1 MLPCCINSLPHFV
14 LWTITNLSVQNPSD
28 VYNISDSECTPTLI
42 VYMPGTEN
50 VHINSHCGSQSQTSC
65 TQGEKGTQCH
75 SLPTPSHTYIH
86 TLHISPWLR
95 INSRPQ
101 LLTDVAYCIHA
112 CQLSS
117 GKDMGSSSHLSCT
130 TSHKERLLV
139 YIVTDRCHYLIFPR
153 QLPPAKQ
160 SDMDYA
166 QIYTEAM
173 CGMHH
178 SITACTIPHT
188 STPQSHT
195 SCYEAHQHTYRLNPF
210 PLCTVH
216 TLSLPSPS
224 FPTSES
230 LSHSLLYTRLHTHTL
245 NVPGSTFSPPPH
257 AGFWLEIG
265 QLFNK
270 PFNSSPSLI
279 PHLSTC
285 TSPP

>member
-1 MLPCCINSLPHFV
+1 MHTHSNCLCAR
-14 LWTITNLSVQNPSD
+14 
-28 VYNISDSECTPTLI
+28 
-42 VYMPGTEN
+42 PGTEN

-75 SLPTPSHTYIH
+75 SLPPSPPLTHIHTYIH
-86 TLHISPWLR
+86 TLHISPWLK

-101 LLTDVAYCIHA
+101 LLNRCCLLHSLYFA

-130 TSHKERLLV
+130 TSHKEKLL
-139 YIVTDRCHYLIFPR
+139 VTDRCHYLILPR
-153 QLPPAKQ
+153 QLPPAKH
-160 SDMDYA
+160 SVMDYA

-195 SCYEAHQHTYRLNPF
+195 SCYEAHQQTHADSIPFLSAQCTHTF
-210 PLCTVH
+210 PPL
-216 TLSLPSPS
+216 TLLPYLRV
-224 FPTSES
+224 S
-230 LSHSLLYTRLHTHTL
+230 LSHSLLHTHLHTHTL